1 MHLKEIFFSHR
12 EKASSATSTA
22 LIIFLVCFVLDAP
35 TSLLVVVSLIAGAVG
50 WWARSVV
57 ALVSGFLLSL
67 IAWVLIAFLAGVLA
81 PSYSVSGQVV
91 LTTALI
97 MMVAFAVLLRSYFQ
111 LANESRIAISLFLF
125 VPIFLYLTS
134 PGRSWTSENAFGAL
148 VRNGEDNAAWLIAL
162 SRSVVDGETR
172 LSVDS
177 GTSGGPGTGI
187 LINFVRQLMSS
198 IGETELLSSA
208 DNGLV
213 LVRSYVFIAIVLAV
227 IWFFVAFKLLQQRD
241 QLTQTLFGLVS
252 SVMSYV
258 FVMGLAAVGHYSA
271 VVAVLFLSVAV
282 YFAVML
288 QDLHAWSVWLS
299 RGLVFASLIAAGQ
312 SWFPLTGLAFVFA
325 GLIVLF
331 LLRPFLQKRPTDKQL
346 RIGSVGLIAIALF
359 GYVSY
364 TRLFPSFLQNVT
376 SIEFITRNLTI
387 PGGYSTV
394 NAWLVVLS
402 FTVVLWWAFASSHS
416 DTFAK
421 QALVVAVVFPIVGM
435 FTWSYFLAP
444 FTPQYGAWKYLYIG
458 AAVLAPLA
466 VVVMGALLPL
476 SAGSGLTRVLPI
488 ALFLLVTLFSPPWNN
503 IRWVDNV
510 KISGGYVWADHIVEE
525 LRNNPN
531 RAVGCL
537 NSSKGDSGMNYIGY
551 LCSRMSFGLGG
562 FNEYVHRTW
571 TAANICQIPPSQAE
585 NAFDLEFQ
593 ENLTIV
599 LFDGTRTSSFAECQ
613 APSEGAANG
622 WLSSIDWSVVRK
634 LDPYGK
640 VVEIPATQPTKE

>member
-111 LANESRIAISLFLF
+111 LANETRIAISLFLF

-148 VRNGEDNAAWLIAL
+148 VRNGEDNAAWLVAL

-177 GTSGGPGTGI
+177 GTSGGPGTGV

-241 QLTQTLFGLVS
+241 QLTQTLFGLVA
-252 SVMSYV
+252 SVVSYI
-258 FVMGLAAVGHYSA
+258 FVMGLATVGHFSA
-271 VVAVLFLSVAV
+271 VVAVLFLSAAV
-282 YFAVML
+282 YFLVMIEFNQSRVL
-288 QDLHAWSVWLS
+288 WLS
-299 RGLVFASLIAAGQ
+299 QGLVFISLIAAGQ
-312 SWFPLTGLAFVFA
+312 SWFPLTGLAFVYA
-325 GLIVLF
+325 GLIILSY
-331 LLRPFLQKRPTDKQL
+331 LLPFVKVRPTDKQL
-346 RIGSVGLIAIALF
+346 RFGALGLIAIALF

-376 SIEFITRNLTI
+376 SLDFITYNLTLA
-387 PGGYSTV
+387 GGYSTV
-394 NAWLVVLS
+394 SPWIVVVS
-402 FTVVLWWAFASSHS
+402 FALVLWWGFAFLNNDSGS
-416 DTFAK
+416 TM
-421 QALVVAVVFPIVGM
+421 ALVIALVFPIVGL
-435 FTWSYFLAP
+435 FLWSYFLAP
-444 FTPQYGAWKYLYIG
+444 FTPQYGAWKYLYMG
-458 AAVLAPLA
+458 VAVLAPLA
-466 VVVMGALLPL
+466 VIVVGVLLPAGVS
-476 SAGSGLTRVLPI
+476 SARSRALPVVIVL
-488 ALFLLVTLFSPPWNN
+488 LFSLFPPPWNN
-503 IRWVDNV
+503 IRWADQV
-510 KISGGYVWADHIVEE
+510 KGTDYTWVAPIVKE
-525 LRNNPN
+525 LRRDPE
-531 RAVGCL
+531 RVVGCL
-537 NSSKGDSGMNYIGY
+537 ETSEADTGYSYIAY
-551 LCSRMSFGLGG
+551 LCSRMALGLGG
-562 FNEYVHRTW
+562 FDNEVHKVWNAGSLCTISPNQA
-571 TAANICQIPPSQAE
+571 TAQ
-585 NAFDLEFQ
+585 FTREFQ
-593 ENLTIV
+593 ENLTVI
-599 LFDGTRTSSFAECQ
+599 LFDGTRTTSFAGCQ
-613 APSEGAANG
+613 APIDRFPNG

>member
-97 MMVAFAVLLRSYFQ
+97 MMGAFAVLLRSYFQ

-148 VRNGEDNAAWLIAL
+148 VRNGEDNAAWLVAL

-177 GTSGGPGTGI
+177 GTSGGPGTGV

-241 QLTQTLFGLVS
+241 QLTQTLFGLVA
-252 SVMSYV
+252 SVVSYI
-258 FVMGLAAVGHYSA
+258 FVMGLATVGHFSA
-271 VVAVLFLSVAV
+271 VVAVLFLSAAV
-282 YFAVML
+282 YFLVMIEFNQSWVL
-288 QDLHAWSVWLS
+288 WLS
-299 RGLVFASLIAAGQ
+299 QGLVFISLIAAGQ
-312 SWFPLTGLAFVFA
+312 SWFPLTGLAFVYA
-325 GLIVLF
+325 GLIILSY
-331 LLRPFLQKRPTDKQL
+331 LLPFVKVRPSNRQIKAAIVVFF
-346 RIGSVGLIAIALF
+346 GLIVFAYF
-359 GYVSY
+359 SY

-376 SIEFITRNLTI
+376 SLDFITYNLTLA
-387 PGGYSTV
+387 GGYSTV
-394 NAWLVVLS
+394 SPWIVVVS
-402 FTVVLWWAFASSHS
+402 FALVLWWGFAFLNNDSGS
-416 DTFAK
+416 TM
-421 QALVVAVVFPIVGM
+421 ALVIALVFPIVGL
-435 FTWSYFLAP
+435 FLWSYFLAP
-444 FTPQYGAWKYLYIG
+444 FTPQYGAWKYLYMG
-458 AAVLAPLA
+458 VAVLAPLA
-466 VVVMGALLPL
+466 VIVVGVLLPAGVS
-476 SAGSGLTRVLPI
+476 SARSRALPVVIVL
-488 ALFLLVTLFSPPWNN
+488 LFSLFPPPWNN
-503 IRWVDNV
+503 IRWADQV
-510 KISGGYVWADHIVEE
+510 KGTDYTWVAPIVKE
-525 LRNNPN
+525 LRRDPE
-531 RAVGCL
+531 RVVGCL
-537 NSSKGDSGMNYIGY
+537 ETSEADTGYSYIAY
-551 LCSRMSFGLGG
+551 LCSRMALGLGG
-562 FNEYVHRTW
+562 FDNEVHKVWNAGSLCTISPNQA
-571 TAANICQIPPSQAE
+571 TAQ
-585 NAFDLEFQ
+585 FTREFQ
-593 ENLTIV
+593 ENLTVI
-599 LFDGTRTSSFAECQ
+599 LFDGTRTTSFAGCQ
-613 APSEGAANG
+613 APIDRFPNG